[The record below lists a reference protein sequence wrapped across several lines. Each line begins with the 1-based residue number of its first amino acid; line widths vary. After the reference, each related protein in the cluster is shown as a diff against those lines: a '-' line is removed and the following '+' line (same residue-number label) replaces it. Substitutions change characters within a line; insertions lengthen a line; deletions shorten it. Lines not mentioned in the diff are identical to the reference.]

1 MKKTL
6 KNGLTIECPSLD
18 SKLIDSTGRL
28 HAKFQ
33 VWARFYGL
41 TDNESLA
48 CAILG
53 NLMKEETYFGST
65 ENAKKIAQ
73 KGFEKLKQCKETHI
87 ILK

>member
-33 VWARFYGL
+33 MWATVYGL

-65 ENAKKIAQ
+65 ENAEKIAQ
-73 KGFEKLKQCKETHI
+73 KGFEKLTHCRETHI